1 MEAGELEALQ
11 EEVKRLQNSGKI
23 MTAVNSAHEY
33 LDSERGILDNL
44 AAAKDQLAAVV
55 RYDER
60 LHNAC
65 ESLEGSWIALD
76 ECRRELSDYL
86 SREEYDAARAA
97 YVEERLDLWYR
108 LQKKYGDSY
117 EAITAYLGQAQ
128 QQADE
133 LAQLESNIAKTKQL
147 LAQQK
152 VNWNSRRKAYRSCAL
167 NMPGGWH
174 LKLRYISMIWRC
186 RKAGLRS
193 R

>member
-65 ESLEGSWIALD
+65 ESLKAAGSHWM
-76 ECRRELSDYL
+76 
-86 SREEYDAARAA
+86 
-97 YVEERLDLWYR
+97 
-108 LQKKYGDSY
+108 
-117 EAITAYLGQAQ
+117 
-128 QQADE
+128 
-133 LAQLESNIAKTKQL
+133 N
-147 LAQQK
+147 
-152 VNWNSRRKAYRSCAL
+152 
-167 NMPGGWH
+167 
-174 LKLRYISMIWRC
+174 
-186 RKAGLRS
+186 AGVS
-193 R
+193 